1 MTSKEDSFPVFRDQM
16 TNCIILKNFF
26 DILDKTLSE
35 YGIKDKLAQI
45 YSCDES
51 GMPLEFKISKVI
63 AAKGAKRVQ
72 QCRSGSKTQITILAS
87 ASASGQAIPPMWG
100 VCWPV
105 YQ

>member
-1 MTSKEDSFPVFRDQM
+1 
-16 TNCIILKNFF
+16 
-26 DILDKTLSE
+26 
-35 YGIKDKLAQI
+35 
-45 YSCDES
+45 
-51 GMPLEFKISKVI
+51 MPLEFKISKVI

-72 QCRSGSKTQITILAS
+72 QCRSGSKAQITILAS